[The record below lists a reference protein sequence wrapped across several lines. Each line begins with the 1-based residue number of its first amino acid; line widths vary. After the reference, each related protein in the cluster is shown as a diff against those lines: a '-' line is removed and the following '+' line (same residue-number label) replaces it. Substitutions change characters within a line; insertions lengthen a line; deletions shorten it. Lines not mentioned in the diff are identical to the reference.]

1 MTPSRRVLLAGLAG
15 LGVLWVVL
23 ALWWTPWDVVPGG
36 VPESVDAS
44 EVFTAAEIARAES
57 FSRWARVW
65 SWSSLALGL
74 VVLGLIGFTGLGRRI
89 VARLPGPWWLVVPQA
104 VVLVLVTSRLV
115 TLPLGAAMH
124 VHLVRAGLSTQGWGG
139 WLADVARSEGV
150 QVVGGS
156 LLALVVVG
164 CARRWPRWW
173 PAAVSMVVAALVVV
187 GSFAWPLVV
196 EPLYNDFE
204 SLEEGPLR
212 EQVLAVADAEGVPV
226 DDVLVADASRRTTTL
241 NAYVSGLWGSR
252 RVVLYDTL
260 VDDAPTDEVVSV
272 AAHELAHA
280 RHDDVLTGTALGA
293 VGAAWGVLALALLAG
308 AVAGRD
314 RSGRRV
320 VADPG
325 VVPWLVAVASVGM
338 LLGAPLQSGISRQV
352 ETRADVDA
360 LGATGDAE
368 ALESLQLRLALR
380 SLADPTPPS
389 WSHWWWGTHP
399 TVLERIAVARSVL
412 VDEGDS
418 AG

>member
-1 MTPSRRVLLAGLAG
+1 VTPSSRALLVATVATGALWILLA
-15 LGVLWVVL
+15 V
-23 ALWWTPWDVVPGG
+23 WWTPWDVVPGG
-36 VPESVDAS
+36 VPEPVEAG

-74 VVLGLIGFTGLGRRI
+74 LVIGLIGFTGLGRRV
-89 VARLPGPWWLVVPQA
+89 VARLPGPWWLVVPQCVA
-104 VVLVLVTSRLV
+104 VVLVVSRLV

-150 QVVGGS
+150 QVVTGS
-156 LLALVVVG
+156 VLALVVVG

-173 PAAVSMVVAALVVV
+173 PAVVGTMVAGLVVV

-196 EPLYNDFE
+196 EPMYNDFE
-204 SLEEGPLR
+204 SLEDGPLR
-212 EQVLAVADAEGVPV
+212 ERVLAVADAEGVAV
-226 DDVLVADASRRTTTL
+226 DDVLVSDASRRTSTL

-260 VDDAPTDEVVSV
+260 VADVPTDEAVAV

-308 AVAGRD
+308 RAPSRWRPGRGMLGD
-314 RSGRRV
+314 AS
-320 VADPG
+320 

-338 LLGAPLQSGISRQV
+338 LLGAPLQSGISRQI
-352 ETRADVDA
+352 EIRADVDA
-360 LGATGDAE
+360 LRATGDAA
-368 ALESLQLRLALR
+368 ALEDLQVRLALR
-380 SLADPTPPS
+380 SLADPTPPA

-399 TVLERIAVARSVL
+399 TVLERVAIART
-412 VDEGDS
+412 G
-418 AG
+418 GH